1 MIALE
6 LRKVVH
12 RANQRLADTGLV
24 MGTFG
29 NVSAV
34 DRALGLF
41 VIKPSGIRYQDLTPD
56 QMVPVSLSTGVPV
69 EAPPL
74 V

>member
-1 MIALE
+1 
-6 LRKVVH
+6 
-12 RANQRLADTGLV
+12 

-56 QMVPVSLSTGVPV
+56 QMVPVSLSTGMPV
-69 EAPPL
+69 EGKLPPL